1 MQIVAAVYIEDIELR
16 QAPGPSTRIDLRGVH
31 FSLASPEPAPTTI
44 TPHLVVLIW
53 CPPDHKGTGALEVV
67 FRRQGAADDAEPL
80 ARNAMPLQ
88 VEPGRF
94 MQQLV
99 RPELDFED
107 YGTVEAHCRV
117 DLGDVTVVPY
127 TLLPPVEPT

>member
-1 MQIVAAVYIEDIELR
+1 VQIVAAVYIEDIELR